1 MKKQL
6 LIMLLFAAAGTTA
19 IAQPKPKSKPSPKA
33 HTAPKTMA
41 AAQPAAPVKKA
52 DEVRAY
58 SKGDNLLNV
67 GVGIG
72 SPFFGSGYSSSLP
85 VNPSVSYEKG
95 ITDAISVGGQLSY
108 ASSKYKVNYPGSNY
122 TFKENAF
129 YIGARGSY
137 HFNELLQLDP
147 KFDVYGGASLGY
159 VITSVSDNQGFSSS
173 TGSGI
178 GFGVFA
184 GGKYYFSSKTGLFA
198 ELGYQSLAVL
208 NVGVAFKL

>member
-6 LIMLLFAAAGTTA
+6 LIMLLSVAVGTAAV
-19 IAQPKPKSKPSPKA
+19 AQPKPKSKPSPKV
-33 HTAPKTMA
+33 HSTPKTMA
-41 AAQPAAPVKKA
+41 PTTTTASIKRA
-52 DEVRAY
+52 DEVKAY

-67 GVGIG
+67 GIGIG

-85 VNPSVSYEKG
+85 VNPSISYEKG
-95 ITDAISVGGQLSY
+95 ITDAISVGGQVSY

-159 VITSVSDNQGFSSS
+159 VITSVSDNQGFSTS

-184 GGKYYFSSKTGLFA
+184 GGKYYFLSKTGLFA

-208 NVGVAFKL
+208 NVGVTFKL